1 MQWNPSN
8 VINLQN
14 VNNAITSKSKWWHQN
29 NTKCSFEKSLET
41 TCMLQNNFN

>member
-14 VNNAITSKSKWWHQN
+14 VNNAITSKSNDDIRIIRNAVLKN
-29 NTKCSFEKSLET
+29 P
-41 TCMLQNNFN
+41 